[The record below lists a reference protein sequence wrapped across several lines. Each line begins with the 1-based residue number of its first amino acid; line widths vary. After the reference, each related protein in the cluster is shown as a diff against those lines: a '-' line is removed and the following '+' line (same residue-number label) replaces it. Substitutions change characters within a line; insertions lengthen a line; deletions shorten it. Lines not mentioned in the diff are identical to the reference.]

1 MLNRSSAAAAGLLLA
16 ASMFAPAY
24 AGTQLANAAN
34 SAFCNDEAARV
45 AYMRKGGFCD
55 QLNDMNSLVKDDGDD
70 GCSITVTMNGSFET
84 PRLLVAG
91 PGPIDPCDPCNYGF
105 INDLLPPG
113 AIDRV
118 HVAAAPCPPY

>member
-34 SAFCNDEAARV
+34 SAFCTEGANAAYQRP
-45 AYMRKGGFCD
+45 GGFCD
-55 QLNDMNSLVKDDGDD
+55 QLDDTNSLVKDDGDD

-91 PGPIDPCDPCNYGF
+91 PGPIDPCDPCYNYGF
-105 INDLLPPG
+105 VNDLFPNGLLSDG
-113 AIDRV
+113 TERLRVAI
-118 HVAAAPCPPY
+118 C